1 MSLLRLLTAG
11 RSLVGLKKTEKR
23 YHLPGGKALP
33 RFGSKKNPFR
43 ATVLPEKVEPGRG
56 GADSEKVSPCA
67 DAFAGE
73 SDNSKAGPL
82 NPSGGDEKKDGR
94 PQSGSAMPGHAKPE
108 TADPVA
114 EKRRGSGLKALL
126 LWGRAKRARPRNGP
140 AGTPL
145 VQGELLLE
153 RVKVVRNDLS
163 ESDLEIV
170 RAGGSGT
177 AGHPSL
183 PTVEVATKK
192 GPAALPAW
200 GAAAGRLLGLGKS

>member
-33 RFGSKKNPFR
+33 KFGSKKNPFR

-56 GADSEKVSPCA
+56 ETDSDKVSP
-67 DAFAGE
+67 DAGAVAGE
-73 SDNSKAGPL
+73 SDSLKAGPL
-82 NPSGGDEKKDGR
+82 NPSEGDEKQDSR
-94 PQSGSAMPGHAKPE
+94 PQSGCAMPAHSKPE
-108 TADPVA
+108 TAELAA

-126 LWGRAKRARPRNGP
+126 LWGRAKRARPRSGP

-145 VQGELLLE
+145 VQGELALE

-170 RAGGSGT
+170 RAVGSGMPKE
-177 AGHPSL
+177 PSL
-183 PTVEVATKK
+183 PKASTKA
-192 GPAALPAW
+192 PAALPAW